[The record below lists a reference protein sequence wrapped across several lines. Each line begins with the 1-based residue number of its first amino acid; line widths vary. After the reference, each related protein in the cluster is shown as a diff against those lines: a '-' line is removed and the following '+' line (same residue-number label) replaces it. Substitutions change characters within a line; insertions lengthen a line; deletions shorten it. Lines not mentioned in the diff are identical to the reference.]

1 MSQDYVHYDVIDAKE
16 GRFALLTLD
25 NSSRLNA
32 HTTKIVREM
41 HEYLDQIAVD
51 DSIQFVLIRGAGERA
66 FCAGG
71 DIRAVREGI
80 LSATDTQNDGW
91 TFFTTEYHSVRR
103 LRSYPKP
110 IISFAGGIV
119 MGGGVGVMQASRYRI
134 ITETTVFAMPESLIG
149 LFADVAIV
157 YFLSLLPKPM
167 GLFLALTGAQLPP
180 QSVMNLNLA
189 DFSLHQDD
197 FTALTDTLK
206 SHAWHTDNIDKQLNL
221 SLHQLMRARS
231 VDLGEDV
238 TADSLP
244 VIQHLIS
251 DDFEETHQNLLAYAQ
266 NGDHPWVKQA
276 CANIAQCSLYSLAL
290 HWLYFTEYQPMSYH
304 AASDTD
310 FKLARAQC
318 HSGSD
323 FVEGV
328 RARMV
333 DKDYAPNWRW
343 QTPADIDWAE
353 LRHLFE

>member
-1 MSQDYVHYDVIDAKE
+1 MSPDYVHYDIIDAHK

-41 HEYLDQIAVD
+41 HAYLDQIAED
-51 DSIQFVLIRGAGERA
+51 DSIQFVVIRGAGERA

-80 LSATDTQNDGW
+80 LSATATHNAGW
-91 TFFTTEYHSVRR
+91 EFFTTEYHSVRR

-134 ITETTVFAMPESLIG
+134 VTETSVFAMPESLIG

-180 QSVMNLNLA
+180 QSVLNLNLA
-189 DFSLHQDD
+189 DFSLSQSG
-197 FTALTDTLK
+197 FTDMIDAFKATSWQTEG
-206 SHAWHTDNIDKQLNL
+206 IDKQLNL
-221 SLHQLMRARS
+221 SLRQLAQKQAIG
-231 VDLGEDV
+231 LGDDV
-238 TADSLP
+238 TDGSLP
-244 VIQHLIS
+244 VLQNLIS
-251 DDFEETHQNLLAYAQ
+251 ADFNQTHQNLLAYADS
-266 NGDHPWVKQA
+266 GDHPWVKQA

-310 FKLARAQC
+310 FKLAYAQC
-318 HSGSD
+318 HKDSD
-323 FVEGV
+323 FMEGV

-333 DKDYAPNWRW
+333 DKDYAPKWRW
-343 QTPADIDWAE
+343 QTPADINWVE
-353 LRHLFE
+353 LRGLFE

>member
-1 MSQDYVHYDVIDAKE
+1 MSQDYVHYDIIDAQE

-41 HEYLDQIAVD
+41 HAYLDQIAVD

-71 DIRAVREGI
+71 DIRAVRDGI
-80 LSATDTQNDGW
+80 LSATEERNDGW

-134 ITETTVFAMPESLIG
+134 VTETTVFAMPESLIG

-157 YFLSLLPKPM
+157 YFLSLLPKPL

-180 QSVMNLNLA
+180 QSVLNLNLA
-189 DFSLHQDD
+189 DFSLPQDG
-197 FTALTDTLK
+197 FTQLTDMLK
-206 SHAWHTDNIDKQLNL
+206 TGKWHADGIDKQLNL
-221 SLHQLMRARS
+221 SLHQLTRTHA
-231 VDLGEDV
+231 VALGDDV
-238 TADSLP
+238 TADSLA
-244 VIQHLIS
+244 ILQSLITP
-251 DDFEETHQNLLAYAQ
+251 DFQQTLTNLNAYAQ
-266 NGDHPWVKQA
+266 DGSHAWIKQA
-276 CANIAQCSLYSLAL
+276 CANVAQCSLYSLAL

-318 HSGSD
+318 QPNSD

-333 DKDYAPNWRW
+333 DKDYAPKWRW
-343 QTPADIDWAE
+343 QTPDQIDWAE
-353 LRHLFE
+353 LRALFE

>member
-1 MSQDYVHYDVIDAKE
+1 MSPDYVHYDIIDAQK

-41 HEYLDQIAVD
+41 HAYLDQIADD
-51 DSIQFVLIRGAGERA
+51 DSIQFVVIRGAGERA

-71 DIRAVREGI
+71 DIRAVRDGI
-80 LSATDTQNDGW
+80 LNATAEHNAGW

-134 ITETTVFAMPESLIG
+134 VTETTVFAMPESLIG

-180 QSVMNLNLA
+180 QSVLNLNLA
-189 DFSLHQDD
+189 DFALPQAGFAHLIETL
-197 FTALTDTLK
+197 TAASWQTEGLDQ
-206 SHAWHTDNIDKQLNL
+206 QLNL
-221 SLHQLMRARS
+221 CLHRLMREHAVALS
-231 VDLGEDV
+231 ADV
-238 TADSLP
+238 TDDSMA
-244 VIQHLIS
+244 VIKTLIT
-251 DDFEETHQNLLAYAQ
+251 DDFNDTHQNLLAYAEQ
-266 NGDHPWVKQA
+266 GSHPWVKQA
-276 CANIAQCSLYSLAL
+276 CANVAQCSLYSLAL

-318 HSGSD
+318 HASSD

-333 DKDYAPNWRW
+333 DKDYAPKWRW

-353 LRHLFE
+353 LRALFQ

>member
-1 MSQDYVHYDVIDAKE
+1 MSQDYVHYDLIDAQQ

-41 HEYLDQIAVD
+41 HAYLDQIADD

-80 LSATDTQNDGW
+80 LNATAERDDGW

-103 LRSYPKP
+103 LRNYPKP

-134 ITETTVFAMPESLIG
+134 VTETSVFAMPESLIG

-180 QSVMNLNLA
+180 QSVLNLNLA
-189 DFSLHQDD
+189 DFALPQAD
-197 FTALTDTLK
+197 FGLMVNAFKAMRWQTEG
-206 SHAWHTDNIDKQLNL
+206 IDKQLNL
-221 SLHQLMRARS
+221 SLRQLARQQA
-231 VDLGEDV
+231 VALGDDV
-238 TADSLP
+238 TAGSLA
-244 VIQHLIS
+244 VLQTLITA
-251 DDFEETHQNLLAYAQ
+251 DFNDTYRNLLAYAET
-266 NGDHPWVKQA
+266 GTHAWVKQA

-290 HWLYFTEYQPMSYH
+290 HWLYFTEFQPMSYH

-310 FKLARAQC
+310 FQLAHAQC
-318 HSGSD
+318 HRDSD

-333 DKDYAPNWRW
+333 DKDYAPQWRW
-343 QTPADIDWAE
+343 PTVDDIDWAE
-353 LRHLFE
+353 LRDLFQ